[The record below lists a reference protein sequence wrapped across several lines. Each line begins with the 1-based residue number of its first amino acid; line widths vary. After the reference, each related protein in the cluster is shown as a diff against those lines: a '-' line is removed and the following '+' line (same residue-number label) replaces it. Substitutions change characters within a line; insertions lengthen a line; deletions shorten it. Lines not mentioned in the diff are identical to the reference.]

1 MVCRS
6 RLIMFYFKEK
16 FCVSYASASCL
27 WDIYCLKPPIRPGG
41 KNYISGHI
49 WHKSFIQTVKSSFFK
64 QIIVNQSFYGVPL
77 TLGFFYFKEKFC
89 VSARVGKSL
98 ARYLSSSVYTAFR
111 TCRKKY
117 ISGYIWHKSFIQ
129 TVQCSFLH
137 QIIARRS
144 LSSRKSCLFR
154 HVFPSRLLGPCLL
167 VSKNVIF
174 RLCLLHEDGI
184 EACIRGSIW
193 QKNSKFFIEWQK

>member
-1 MVCRS
+1 MVRRS

-16 FCVSYASASCL
+16 FCVSHASASRL
-27 WDIYCLKPPIRPGG
+27 WDVYCLKPPIRPGG

-111 TCRKKY
+111 PCQKKY

-129 TVQCSFLH
+129 TVNCSFLL
-137 QIIARRS
+137 QIIACRS
-144 LSSRKSCLFR
+144 LSSGKVVCFGTRFQVACLDR
-154 HVFPSRLLGPCLL
+154 VYLCQ
-167 VSKNVIF
+167 KNVIF
-174 RLCLLHEDGI
+174 RLCLLHGDGI
-184 EACIRGSIW
+184 EACIPGSIW
-193 QKNSKFFIEWQK
+193 QKNQ